1 MARGVVAN
9 NDDIFAQLAVQET
22 PEDPLPESEWLAN
35 VGDKVNV
42 TVKVPVHPDWD
53 CLLRRQDSNMEVSL
67 RSTAIK
73 LRKEKKK
80 PLPGLSEYRRK
91 TAKKQKLQWGAAGLM
106 INQMSLAFYNV
117 AQSSIISL
125 EEKKTLWSNERYF
138 ATVSAIAP
146 DLWKLCQTARRSLHM
161 FR

>member
-1 MARGVVAN
+1 MARGVVEN

-125 EEKKTLWSNERYF
+125 EVKERGG
-138 ATVSAIAP
+138 
-146 DLWKLCQTARRSLHM
+146 RSK
-161 FR
+161 R

>member
-42 TVKVPVHPDWD
+42 TVKVPVHQNRD

-73 LRKEKKK
+73 LRKEK
-80 PLPGLSEYRRK
+80 
-91 TAKKQKLQWGAAGLM
+91 
-106 INQMSLAFYNV
+106 
-117 AQSSIISL
+117 
-125 EEKKTLWSNERYF
+125 
-138 ATVSAIAP
+138 AIARVIGIP
-146 DLWKLCQTARRSLHM
+146 AKNSEKTEVAMGGGRPYDKSDVSCFL
-161 FR
+161 